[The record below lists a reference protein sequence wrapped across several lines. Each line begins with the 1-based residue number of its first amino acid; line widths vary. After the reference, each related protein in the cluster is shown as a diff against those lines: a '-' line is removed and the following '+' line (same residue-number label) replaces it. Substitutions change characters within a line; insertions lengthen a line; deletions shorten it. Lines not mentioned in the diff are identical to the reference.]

1 MRYPGHSQLYMGPGR
16 VLYCGPLQHLDTHVY
31 GADVLHVGMHGPFRM
46 LLADGEWR
54 SYRCAVVP
62 AGIPHALDLAG
73 GVHGKLFVE
82 RHGPSWTFFRS
93 RYPYA
98 EGEVT
103 SFDDAATVESFQW
116 VHEEDPTPAAL
127 AGRVDRL
134 LGSDSQAP
142 VVRCDARIQL
152 AVDLICR
159 EPERNFSRVELAA
172 RVGLSP
178 SRFLHL
184 FRQHTGVP
192 YRRFRNWKRMVAAVQ
207 SLHAAD
213 NMTRAALDAGFA
225 DATHF
230 SHSFRHTF
238 GVSPAPVFRRIERFE
253 VGCGHS

>member
-1 MRYPGHSQLYMGPGR
+1 MATRYLPHSQLYMGAGR

-31 GADVLHVGMHGPFRM
+31 GADVLHVGIYGPFRM
-46 LLADGEWR
+46 MLEDGEWR
-54 SYRCAVVP
+54 AYRCAVVP

-82 RHGPSWTFFRS
+82 RHGPAWTFLRS
-93 RYPYA
+93 RYPGLERA
-98 EGEVT
+98 VT
-103 SFDDAATVESFQW
+103 SFDDPATVECFRR
-116 VHEEDPTPAAL
+116 VHEEDPSPDVL
-127 AGRVDRL
+127 AGYVDRL
-134 LGSDSQAP
+134 LGSRSPAP
-142 VVRCDARIQL
+142 VLRCDERVRHAI
-152 AVDLICR
+152 DLICR
-159 EPERNFSRVELAA
+159 EPDRNFSQAELAE

-207 SLHAAD
+207 SLHGAD

-238 GVSPAPVFRRIERFE
+238 GVNPAPVFRRIERFE
-253 VGCGHS
+253 VAS

>member
-1 MRYPGHSQLYMGPGR
+1 MRLAHSQLYMGPGR
-16 VLYCGPLQHLDTHVY
+16 VLYCGPLQHLTTHVY
-31 GADVLHVGMHGPFRM
+31 GADVLHVGIRRPFRM
-46 LLADGEWR
+46 MLPDGEWR
-54 SYRCAVVP
+54 TYRCALVP
-62 AGIPHALDLAG
+62 AGTPHALDLAG
-73 GVHGKLFVE
+73 GIHGKLFVE
-82 RHGPSWTFFRS
+82 RHGPAWSFLRS

-98 EGEVT
+98 DGAVT
-103 SFDDAATVESFQW
+103 SFDDAETVTCFRR
-116 VHEEDPTPAAL
+116 VHEENPTPTEL
-127 AGRVDRL
+127 AGYLHRL
-134 LGSDSQAP
+134 LGSDSPAP
-142 VVRCDARIQL
+142 EVRCDARVQL
-152 AVDLICR
+152 AIDLICR
-159 EPERNFSRVELAA
+159 EPDRNFSQAELAS

-238 GVSPAPVFRRIERFE
+238 GVNPAPVFRSIERFE
-253 VGCGHS
+253 VTA